1 MVYGKL
7 RRIIQETVMRTVLF
21 ALNSVSF
28 DLHVSRQSRASR
40 QRRHEIEPL
49 RQIFIALKNA
59 SCDIQISR
67 NSRVDGLRGRLVRKV
82 NVHVACLE
90 KR

>member
-1 MVYGKL
+1 MVCEGDWFGRSMCML
-7 RRIIQETVMRTVLF
+7 PV
-21 ALNSVSF
+21 
-28 DLHVSRQSRASR
+28 
-40 QRRHEIEPL
+40 
-49 RQIFIALKNA
+49 LKNA